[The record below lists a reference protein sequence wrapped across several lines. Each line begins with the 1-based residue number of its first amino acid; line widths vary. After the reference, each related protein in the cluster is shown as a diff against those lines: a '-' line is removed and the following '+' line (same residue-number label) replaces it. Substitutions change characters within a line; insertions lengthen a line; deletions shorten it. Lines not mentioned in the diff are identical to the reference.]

1 MKIVVLGG
9 YGEMGRITVIDL
21 FERFKGKIVVAGRN
35 EEKAKAFAG
44 SFKSNNIEWARA
56 DADEPEKLIELLK
69 GSDVVINAT
78 QYTTNLQV
86 MEAALLAG
94 VNYVDLGG
102 LFHMTKKQLKL
113 DSSFKKKNILAIV
126 GCGATPGI
134 TNIMAAYGCGL
145 LDTIDSIHIQFA
157 DKDYTKYDMPFVV
170 PYSMRTIFDEFSM
183 EPAVF
188 SGGKLKYVKPLSGE
202 EEIEF
207 PSPVNRATC
216 FYTLHSEVATFPS
229 SFKDKGIKNCRF
241 KGGFPKEFV
250 EKIKFLIDT
259 GFASSTPVKYKNID
273 VVPLDFTVSLLN
285 RFIPQKN
292 RIKDVEFL
300 RVELHGKSEGK
311 KKNIIVYCESR
322 SNSRWNIPAGT
333 WDTGVPPSIIAQMI
347 AENKVEKQGVLPP
360 ELCIDPELFFGELAK
375 RKIFIS
381 FQENHESIQSL
392 TGAQRHL

>member
-21 FERFKGKIVVAGRN
+21 FETFKGTIVVAGRN
-35 EEKAKAFAG
+35 EDKAKAFAE
-44 SFKSNNIEWARA
+44 SFKSNNIEWAGA
-56 DADEPEKLIELLK
+56 DADDPQKLIGLLR

-86 MEAALLAG
+86 MEAALSAET
-94 VNYVDLGG
+94 NYVDLGG

-113 DSSFKKKNILAIV
+113 NNSFMKKGKLAV
-126 GCGATPGI
+126 AGCGATPGI
-134 TNIMAAYGCGL
+134 TNIMAAYGSGL
-145 LDTIDSIHIQFA
+145 LDTIDSINVQFA

-188 SGGKLKYVKPLSGE
+188 SDGKLKYVKPISGE

-207 PSPVNRATC
+207 LPPVNRATC

-229 SFKDKGIKNCRF
+229 SFKDKGIKNCSF

-259 GFASSTPVKYKNID
+259 GFASTTPVKYKNID
-273 VVPLDFTVSLLN
+273 VVPLNFTVSLLN
-285 RFIPQKN
+285 RFIPEKDK
-292 RIKDVEFL
+292 IKDLEFL
-300 RVELHGKSEGK
+300 RVELRGKRERK
-311 KKNIIVYCESR
+311 KKNVVVYCESR

-347 AENKVEKQGVLPP
+347 AENKIEKRGVMPP

-375 RKIFIS
+375 REIYLS
-381 FQENHESIQSL
+381 FQENQERIRSL
-392 TGAQRHL
+392 TGAKRH

>member
-1 MKIVVLGG
+1 MKIIVLGG

-21 FERFKGKIVVAGRN
+21 LETFKGKIVVAGRN
-35 EEKAKAFAG
+35 EEKAKMFAK
-44 SFKSNNIEWARA
+44 SFSSNNIMHAKA

-78 QYTTNLQV
+78 QYITNLQV
-86 MEAALLAG
+86 MEAALSAG

-102 LFHMTKKQLKL
+102 LFHITKKQLKL
-113 DSSFKKKNILAIV
+113 DSSFKKKNILAVV

-134 TNIMAAYGCGL
+134 TNIMAAYGSGF
-145 LDTIDSIHIQFA
+145 LDTIDSIYVQFA
-157 DKDYTKYDMPFVV
+157 DKDYTKYNMPFVV

-183 EPAVF
+183 EPAIF
-188 SGGKLKYVKPLSGE
+188 SGGKIRFVKPLTGE

-229 SFKDKGIKNCRF
+229 SFKDKGIKNCSF

-259 GFASSTPVKYKNID
+259 GFASTTPVKYKNFD

-285 RFIPQKN
+285 RFIPEKD

-300 RVELHGKSEGK
+300 RVELRGKSNRK
-311 KKNIIVYCESR
+311 TRNVVVYCEST
-322 SNSRWNIPAGT
+322 SNARWNIPAGT
-333 WDTGVPPSIIAQMI
+333 WNTGVPPSIIAQMI
-347 AENKVEKQGVLPP
+347 AEKKIEKRGVMPP

-375 RKIFIS
+375 RKIYLS
-381 FQENHESIQSL
+381 FQEKRESIRSL
-392 TGAQRHL
+392 TGSKRH

>member
-21 FERFKGKIVVAGRN
+21 LETFKGKIVVAGRN

-44 SFKSNNIEWARA
+44 SFKSNNIMHAKA
-56 DADEPEKLIELLK
+56 DADEPEKLTELLE

-86 MEAALLAG
+86 MEAALSAG

-102 LFHMTKKQLKL
+102 LFHMTKKQLEL
-113 DSSFKKKNILAIV
+113 DPGFKKKDILAVV

-134 TNIMAAYGCGL
+134 TNIMAAYGSGV
-145 LDTIDSIHIQFA
+145 LDTIESIHVQFA

-188 SGGKLKYVKPLSGE
+188 SGGKLRFVKPLTGE

-207 PSPVNRATC
+207 PSPVNIATC

-229 SFKDKGIKNCRF
+229 SFKDKGIKNCSF

-259 GFASSTPVKYKNID
+259 GFSSTTPVKYKNID

-285 RFIPQKN
+285 RFIPQKE
-292 RIKDVEFL
+292 RIKDIEFL
-300 RVELHGKSEGK
+300 RVELQGTTGGK
-311 KKNIIVYCESR
+311 KKNIIVYCESK

-333 WDTGVPPSIIAQMI
+333 WNTGVPPSIIAQMI
-347 AENKVEKQGVLPP
+347 SEGILEKTGVMPP
-360 ELCIDPELFFGELAK
+360 ELCIDPELFFKELD
-375 RKIFIS
+375 RRNIS
-381 FQENHESIQSL
+381 ILHNRMEIYEV
-392 TGAQRHL
+392 

>member
-21 FERFKGKIVVAGRN
+21 FETFKGKIVVAGRN
-35 EEKAKAFAG
+35 EDKAKAFAE

-56 DADEPEKLIELLK
+56 DADEPQELIELLR

-78 QYTTNLQV
+78 QYITNLQV
-86 MEAALLAG
+86 METALSAG
-94 VNYVDLGG
+94 ANYVDLGG

-113 DSSFKKKNILAIV
+113 NNSFKKKGKLAVV

-134 TNIMAAYGCGL
+134 TNIMAAYGSGL
-145 LDTIDSIHIQFA
+145 LDTIDSIHVQFA
-157 DKDYTKYDMPFVV
+157 DMDYTKYDMPFVV

-183 EPAVF
+183 EPALF

-202 EEIEF
+202 EEIQF

-216 FYTLHSEVATFPS
+216 FYTIHSEVATFPS
-229 SFKDKGIKNCRF
+229 SFKDKGIKNCSF

-259 GFASSTPVKYKNID
+259 GFATTTPVKYKNID

-285 RFIPQKN
+285 RFIPEKD

-300 RVELHGKSEGK
+300 RVELSGKRNR
-311 KKNIIVYCESR
+311 KNRNVIVYCESR

-347 AENKVEKQGVLPP
+347 TENKIEKRGVMPP

-375 RKIFIS
+375 RKIYLS
-381 FQENHESIQSL
+381 FQENQESIQSL
-392 TGAQRHL
+392 TGAKRH